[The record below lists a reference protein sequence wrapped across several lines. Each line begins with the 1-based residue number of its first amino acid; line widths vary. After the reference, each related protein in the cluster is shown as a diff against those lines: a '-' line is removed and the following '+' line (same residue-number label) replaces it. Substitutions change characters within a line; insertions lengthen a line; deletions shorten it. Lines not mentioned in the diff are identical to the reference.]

1 MAPTPAPVNI
11 RNRAPRAALLGAVF
25 LAAPLL
31 AGCAYLP
38 PLPDR
43 PREVFTTPIVNRGHS
58 VTDEQIQQI
67 TPGVSTRAD
76 VQAVLGSPSHSG
88 TFTDNV
94 WYYISGV
101 TQQRPARALALRS
114 QRVVVVD
121 FNSGGVVA
129 GVRQI
134 SDAEMPSVN
143 FVSRETP
150 SPGNERSLLQAL
162 FGNVGRVGPAPGGS
176 TVPTG
181 GPATS
186 TGR

>member
-1 MAPTPAPVNI
+1 MARPPALVNI
-11 RNRAPRAALLGAVF
+11 RSRSSWALLLV
-25 LAAPLL
+25 APLL

-38 PLPDR
+38 PLPER
-43 PREVFTTPIVNRGHS
+43 PRQVFTTPIVNRGHA
-58 VTDEQIQQI
+58 VPEEQLQQI
-67 TPGVSTRAD
+67 TPGVSTRTD

-88 TFTDNV
+88 TFTDDV

-101 TQQRPARALALRS
+101 TQQRPGRSLAIRS
-114 QRVVVVD
+114 QRVVVVNFD
-121 FNSGGVVA
+121 NRGVVT
-129 GVRQI
+129 GMRQI
-134 SDAEMPSVN
+134 GDAEMPSIN
-143 FVSRETP
+143 FVNRETP

-181 GPATS
+181 GPAPS